1 MPPRSSLNDTFDKSS
16 STTYHHHFSKLTQD
30 NNHHSGN
37 LTGIA
42 SSTRVNRNINGTTV
56 LGLKISTVAESSCST
71 CGSDYTDR
79 ALLYV
84 YIYIFFTFNRYYVRW
99 YCDVVY
105 HWISISVLLKNLY
118 AITKRLVYLISL
130 SSASTIG
137 LGSSG
142 GTTVEKNKI
151 ELWW

>member
-30 NNHHSGN
+30 NNHHSDN
-37 LTGIA
+37 LTGIT
-42 SSTRVNRNINGTTV
+42 SSTRMNRNINGTV

>member
-30 NNHHSGN
+30 NNHHSDN

-42 SSTRVNRNINGTTV
+42 SSTRMNRNINGTV